1 MRTTSL
7 PMAGHLQSPR
17 LLRSGKVRDVYDL
30 GEHLLLV
37 ASDRIS
43 AFDVVLPT
51 PVIGKGAILTQLSN
65 HWFARLAG
73 IVPNHLTG
81 IVPSTVADVGGV
93 DDLDARAVVVRRAE
107 RIDVECVVRGY
118 LAGSAW
124 GAYRR
129 DPVVFGHGMPTG
141 LCQAAELPEP
151 IFTPAIK
158 ADSGHDVTVTVA
170 ELADRVGSDLSSRL
184 ERISVDLYEAAR
196 VAAERSGVIIADTKF
211 EFGWVDGEL
220 TLIDEALTPDSSRF
234 WDAALYAPGFEPPS
248 FDKQFVRDWLEGT
261 GWDKRP
267 PGPELPSAVVDG
279 TLNRY
284 REAFSRL
291 TGTTIDEWLVGRA
304 G

>member
-1 MRTTSL
+1 
-7 PMAGHLQSPR
+7 MAGHLQSPR

-30 GEHLLLV
+30 GEHLLMV

-51 PVIGKGAILTQLSN
+51 PVTGKGAILTQLSN

-81 IVPSTVADVGGV
+81 IVPSTVADVASA

-107 RIDVECVVRGY
+107 RIDIECVVRGY

-124 GAYRR
+124 SAYRH
-129 DPVVFGHGMPTG
+129 DPVVFGHGLPAG
-141 LCQAAELPEP
+141 LSQAAELPEP

-158 ADSGHDVTVTVA
+158 ADSGHDVTITVA
-170 ELADRVGSDLSSRL
+170 DLGGRVGADLSVRL
-184 ERISVDLYEAAR
+184 ERLSLELYHAAR
-196 VAAERSGVIIADTKF
+196 AAAERSGVIIADTKF
-211 EFGWVDGEL
+211 EFGWIDGEL

-234 WDAALYAPGFEPPS
+234 WDAALYATGIDPPS
-248 FDKQFVRDWLEGT
+248 FDKQFVRDWLADT

-267 PGPELPSAVVDG
+267 PGPELPAAVVDG
-279 TLNRY
+279 THARY

-291 TGTTIDEWLVGRA
+291 TGTTIDEWLAGRA

>member
-1 MRTTSL
+1 
-7 PMAGHLQSPR
+7 MAGHLQSPQ

-51 PVIGKGAILTQLSN
+51 PVTGKGAILTQLSN

-81 IVPSTVADVGGV
+81 IVPSTVADLASV

-107 RIDVECVVRGY
+107 RIDIECVVRGY

-129 DPVVFGHGMPTG
+129 DPVVFGHGIPTG

-158 ADSGHDVTVTVA
+158 ADSGHDVTVTLA

-184 ERISVDLYEAAR
+184 EQISVDLYEAAR
-196 VAAERSGVIIADTKF
+196 AAAERSGVIIADTKF
-211 EFGWVDGEL
+211 EFGWIDGEL

-234 WDAALYAPGFEPPS
+234 WDAALYVPGIDPPS
-248 FDKQFVRDWLEGT
+248 FDKQYVRDWLEGT

-267 PGPELPSAVVDG
+267 PGPELPGEVIDG
-279 TLNRY
+279 THARY

-291 TGTTIDEWLVGRA
+291 TGTTIDEWLA
-304 G
+304 GQAG

>member
-1 MRTTSL
+1 VVGSL
-7 PMAGHLQSPR
+7 GGATRVEAPR
-17 LLRSGKVRDVYDL
+17 LLRAGKVRDVYDL
-30 GEHLLLV
+30 GEYLLMV

-43 AFDVVLPT
+43 AFDVILPT
-51 PVIGKGAILTQLSN
+51 QVPGKGAILTQLSN

-81 IVPSTVADVGGV
+81 IAPSTVAEVAGLN
-93 DDLDARAVVVRRAE
+93 DLDARAVVVRRAE
-107 RIDVECVVRGY
+107 RIDIECVVRGY

-129 DPVVFGHGMPTG
+129 DPVLFGHELPKG
-141 LCQAAELPEP
+141 LSQASQLPEP

-158 ADSGHDVTVTVA
+158 ADTGHDITVTVA
-170 ELADRVGSDLSSRL
+170 ELADRIGSELSERL
-184 ERISVDLYEAAR
+184 EHVSVELYDAAR
-196 VAAERSGVIIADTKF
+196 ATAERSGIIIADTKF

-234 WDAALYAPGFEPPS
+234 WDAARYAPETDPPS

-267 PGPELPSAVVDG
+267 PGPELPSKVIDG
-279 TLNRY
+279 TLSRY
-284 REAFSRL
+284 REAFLRL
-291 TGTTIDEWLVGRA
+291 TGTTIDEWLAGRA